1 MADAQFHLKE
11 SREGINKTKQNKK
24 IPRIILWANKIYF
37 KKRRKKKKCKRK
49 REKNEQTPFV
59 AFLPTRQIK
68 RPSHLRW
75 SNGAKYMRYKT
86 KENRTRVMHVSTA
99 QPIVSSVYL
108 RI

>member
-11 SREGINKTKQNKK
+11 SREGINKTKKK

-37 KKRRKKKKCKRK
+37 KKRRKRKKCKRK
-49 REKNEQTPFV
+49 REKNEQTHFV

-86 KENRTRVMHVSTA
+86 KENRTRV
-99 QPIVSSVYL
+99 
-108 RI
+108 